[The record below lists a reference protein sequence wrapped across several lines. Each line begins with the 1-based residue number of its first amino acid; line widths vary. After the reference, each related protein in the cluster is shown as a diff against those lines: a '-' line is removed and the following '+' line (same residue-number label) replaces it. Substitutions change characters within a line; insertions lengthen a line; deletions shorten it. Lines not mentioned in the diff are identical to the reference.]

1 MNLSE
6 NSNPSGMNLNQ
17 NQNWI
22 QGAVKSPGALHKQMG
37 IPQGQNIPAKRL
49 DAAASKP
56 GLEGQ
61 RARLA
66 QTLKGLNK

>member
-6 NSNPSGMNLNQ
+6 NSNPKGMNLNDG
-17 NQNWI
+17 NWI
-22 QGAVKSPGALHKQMG
+22 AGAISKPGALHREMG
-37 IPQGQNIPAKRL
+37 IPMGEKIPAKRL

-56 GLEGQ
+56 GVEGQ

-66 QTLKGLNK
+66 QTLKGFKK